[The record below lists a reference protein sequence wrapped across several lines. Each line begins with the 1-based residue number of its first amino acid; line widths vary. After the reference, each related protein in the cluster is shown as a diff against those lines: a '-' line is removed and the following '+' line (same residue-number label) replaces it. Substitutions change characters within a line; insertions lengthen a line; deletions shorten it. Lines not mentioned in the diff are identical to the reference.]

1 MVFNPCNGSIEDSMG
16 SRHLVS
22 RPDVSVLSVAEDFQR
37 SIKPPELVEA
47 AGLKRGKADRSVYVE
62 PTDRKFRRST
72 GELAP
77 GYGDL
82 V

>member
-1 MVFNPCNGSIEDSMG
+1 MG
-16 SRHLVS
+16 RRHLVS
-22 RPDVSVLSVAEDFQR
+22 RPGVNVLSVAEDLRR

-47 AGLKRGKADRSVYVE
+47 AGLKRVKADRSVYVD

-72 GELAP
+72 GEFAP
-77 GYGDL
+77 GYRDL